1 MVVDLVGGG
10 PNKTAC
16 PGSGITAPYRIAFYG
31 ATCQCSKIGICS
43 GAAADT
49 CPLSVG
55 SSPAAGISRKAKNR
69 NTWLANMLAG
79 CFFVR
84 KVGGDMKY
92 LYYTAIVLLAVYMAV
107 NYSFGWILLIFL
119 LILN

>member
-1 MVVDLVGGG
+1 MLIPDLCWQLSYTLRDKSKPALSVVVDLVGSC
-10 PNKTAC
+10 PYKTAC

-31 ATCQCSKIGICS
+31 ATYQCSKIGICS

-79 CFFVR
+79 RFFVEKR
-84 KVGGDMKY
+84 GEPDE
-92 LYYTAIVLLAVYMAV
+92 
-107 NYSFGWILLIFL
+107 
-119 LILN
+119 